1 MSSVPPVTIYADRSF
16 LDLVPEK
23 WTPFEDTTLGLTE
36 LS

>member
-1 MSSVPPVTIYADRSF
+1 MSSVPLVTIYANQSA

-23 WTPFEDTTLGLTE
+23 WTPLEDTTLGLTE